1 MATTLSYSF
10 TGDAGALL
18 FPKGTTI
25 MDARSS
31 AARNLTPGI
40 KLFDIIGDA
49 LGSLPTVSAATTR
62 TASVGRMAAAVDL
75 AEIEGAV
82 TRPNGQIYLPRNI
95 KAGEVTLQD
104 VAMIYKAYEERISV
118 LLYGPPGTG
127 KTALGEAA
135 LPNLVTLSGTGDTE
149 TADFVGGW
157 VQNADGTFTWV
168 DGPLIIAMENG
179 WPFLIDEVALIDS
192 KVMAIVYSV
201 MDGRDEIKIT
211 ANPARGTVKAADG
224 FYVIGACNPDVP
236 GAVMSEA
243 LMSRFLLHIEV
254 LTDFDL
260 AATMGVPKEIIVVA
274 RNLTR
279 KVGAGDVLRAPQMR
293 ELLGF
298 TKIAE
303 TFGLQPA
310 LANFIG
316 LAEPGD
322 RDAYVEAVS
331 SAFGKK
337 IQALTIG

>member
-10 TGDAGALL
+10 KGDAGTLL
-18 FPKGTTI
+18 FPGGTKI
-25 MDARSS
+25 MDAR
-31 AARNLTPGI
+31 AGAGRYTTPGNT
-40 KLFDIIGDA
+40 LFDTIGDQ
-49 LGSLPTVSAATTR
+49 LGNLPTVGAPITR
-62 TASVGRMAAAVDL
+62 TPSVGKMAAVIDL
-75 AEIEGAV
+75 AEIEGAIK
-82 TRPNGQIYLPRNI
+82 RPNGQVYLPRNI

-104 VAMIYKAYEERISV
+104 VAMIYKAYEERIPV

-135 LPNLVTLSGTGDTE
+135 LPNLITLSGNGDTE
-149 TADFVGGW
+149 TADFIGGW

-201 MDGRDEIKIT
+201 MDGRDELKIT
-211 ANPARGTVKAADG
+211 ANPARGTIKAKDG

-254 LTDFDL
+254 LTDFGL
-260 AATMGVPKEIIVVA
+260 AATMGVAKEIIVVA
-274 RNLTR
+274 KNLTR
-279 KVGAGDVLRAPQMR
+279 KAANGDVLRAPQMR

-303 TFGLQPA
+303 TFGTQPA

-337 IQALTIG
+337 MQALTIG

>member
-1 MATTLSYSF
+1 MATALSYSF
-10 TGDAGALL
+10 KGDAGALL

-25 MDARSS
+25 MDARSN
-31 AARNLTPGI
+31 AGRYTTPGET
-40 KLFDIIGDA
+40 LFGLIGDQLA
-49 LGSLPTVSAATTR
+49 DFPTVGPGSTR
-62 TASVGRMAAAVDL
+62 TASVGKMAAVVDL
-75 AEIEGAV
+75 ASIEGAV
-82 TRPNGQIYLPRNI
+82 KRPNGQVYLPRNI
-95 KAGEVTLQD
+95 KTGEVTLQD
-104 VAMIYKAYEERISV
+104 VAMIKKCHEERIPV
-118 LLYGPPGTG
+118 LLHGPPGTG
-127 KTALGEAA
+127 KTALAEAA
-135 LPNLVTLSGTGDTE
+135 LENLIMLSGTGDTE

-168 DGPLIIAMENG
+168 DGPMIIAMENG
-179 WPFLIDEVALIDS
+179 WPFGIDEVALIDS

-211 ANPARGTVKAADG
+211 ANPARGTIKAKDG

-260 AATMGVPKEIIVVA
+260 AAKMGVAKEIIVVA
-274 RNLTR
+274 KNLTR
-279 KVGAGDVLRAPQMR
+279 KVNAGDVLRAPQMR

-337 IQALTIG
+337 IQHLSIG